1 MSNNTNKN
9 IKLNVIY
16 VRHMYS
22 CANYSKS
29 KGNLSFFTISD
40 PSLHCVGVEQ
50 AKLLGEDFKK
60 SGINIDMICTSQMF
74 RAIQSGIIIRDT
86 INKDIPILV
95 VRHISEKGITPD
107 NVPKKLKKI
116 TEEKARELNMTIDYN
131 TDDKTTFK
139 KFEKNIIPDILNTLI
154 SKKTK
159 DEYTILVITH
169 SHLLK
174 YKFKK
179 TLENGQMI
187 FIQYTIPKKTSKIY
201 EQKELPIPKEL
212 SSPYMNNQFYIYECT
227 ICKDIEDKNIDR
239 SDFLIVDNLEKKMDL
254 ERFIIKK
261 DIYETY
267 KFKSHNTPYE
277 IDMIIVKV
285 PCDINENQVEKY
297 LEKYRNKIGN
307 LGNFGNVGN
316 EKIIAGISSES
327 SDTNLKKDIED
338 IKKTLIK
345 LKPGCEEYNILF
357 LQ

>member
-1 MSNNTNKN
+1 MD

-22 CANYSKS
+22 CANYKKS
-29 KGNLSFFTISD
+29 KGNISFWTISD

-50 AKLLGEDFKK
+50 SKLLGEDFKK

-74 RAIQSGIIIRDT
+74 RAIQTGIIIRDT
-86 INKDIPILV
+86 INKDIPIRI

-107 NVPKKLKKI
+107 NIPKKIKKI
-116 TEEKARELNMTIDYN
+116 TEEKAKELNMTIDYN

-139 KFEKNIIPDILNTLI
+139 KFEKNVIPDILNTLN
-154 SKKTK
+154 KK
-159 DEYTILVITH
+159 DNRSEYTIVVISH

-179 TLENGQMI
+179 NLENGQMI
-187 FIQYTIPKKTSKIY
+187 FIQYTFHNNQITS
-201 EQKELPIPKEL
+201 EKELPVPKEL

-227 ICKDIEDKNIDR
+227 ICKDIEDKSIDK
-239 SDFLIVDNLEKKMDL
+239 SKFLILNNLEEKMDL

-267 KFKSHNTPYE
+267 KFKPYSKNK
-277 IDMIIVKV
+277 IDMLVVKV
-285 PCDINENQVEKY
+285 PSNLNQNEVEKY
-297 LEKYRNKIGN
+297 LQKYSEKDD
-307 LGNFGNVGN
+307 
-316 EKIIAGISSES
+316 KIIAGIS

-338 IKKTLIK
+338 IKRTLIK